1 MPDDV
6 VITCDRIGKRY
17 RLGAAEQ
24 RSETLAGALLQ
35 GLRRPFRHLLDSL
48 RAASEQETLW
58 ALKDISFEVRQGEV
72 MALVGRNGAGKST
85 LLKILSRIT
94 DPTEGRV
101 EMLGRVNALLEVGTG
116 FHPELTGREN
126 IYLSAAIHG
135 MRKAAVDR
143 ELEAIIDFAGIEKFI
158 DTPVKRYSSGMAVRL
173 GFAVAAHL
181 QPDILVVD
189 EVLAVGDLSFQKKC
203 MGKMSEAARG
213 GRTVLFVSHNLSAVS
228 RLCGRGLLLEQGRK
242 VLEGTADEVVS
253 ADVKSSLGSQS
264 ERHWDHPADA
274 PGNEVV
280 RLRSVRMI
288 DRQGGGVE
296 SLDIR
301 EAVGVELV
309 LERRATDPAFV
320 PTIMLH
326 NEHGVH
332 VFNAIDTN
340 AFWSDTSRLGL
351 VRSVAWI
358 PGNFLSEGTH
368 FITVI
373 IISFAPQY
381 SIRHV
386 DLPEAI
392 AFQVVDAGEGDSA
405 RGSFMGQWGG
415 ACRPKLHWDHQLLH
429 E

>member
-173 GFAVAAHL
+173 GFAVAAH
-181 QPDILVVD
+181 P
-189 EVLAVGDLSFQKKC
+189 AGHPRGGRGAGGGDPPSRRSAGGRRC
-203 MGKMSEAARG
+203 GDAGG